1 MAITRLLFAILA
13 VGVVVSPTWAHEL
26 TDNRATLVLRDRTH
40 LSMTL
45 YVRYTEA
52 IHRALAPGANY
63 GEFLLAMSALSPADF
78 QKQLRRAH
86 DTIQSGMQV
95 ALGGM
100 REHALSN
107 FSWSWPDPARAQ
119 QLFQQQVMEATV
131 GTAGHRHEEP
141 VEVRADVTSAKEIT
155 SASIRFSDALGKVLI
170 VWYRPRQSW
179 VEAGQPSPLM
189 KFN

>member
-1 MAITRLLFAILA
+1 MAIMRLLIAILA
-13 VGVVVSPTWAHEL
+13 IGVAASPTCAHEL

-40 LSMTL
+40 LSLTL
-45 YVRYTEA
+45 FVRYTEA
-52 IHRALAPGANY
+52 IHRALAPAANY

-78 QKQLRRAH
+78 QKQLRLAH

-95 ALGGM
+95 TLGGR
-100 REHALSN
+100 RERAITN
-107 FSWSWPDPARAQ
+107 FSWIWPDPVRAQ

-131 GTAGHRHEEP
+131 GTTGHRHEEP

-155 SASIRFSDALGKVLI
+155 SASVRFSDALGKVLI
-170 VWYRPRQSW
+170 VWYRPRQAW

-189 KFN
+189 KFD